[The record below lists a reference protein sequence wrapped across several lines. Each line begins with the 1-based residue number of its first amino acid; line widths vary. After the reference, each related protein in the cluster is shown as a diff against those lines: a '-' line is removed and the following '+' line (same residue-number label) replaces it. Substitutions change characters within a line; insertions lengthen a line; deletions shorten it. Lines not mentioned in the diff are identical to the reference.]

1 MKLRDIAKAAD
12 VSLTTVSLVLNDKAG
27 VSPEKRER
35 IERLLLEN
43 GYQIRAPRGEG
54 ASARNIC
61 FLKYSKHSYLVNGNP
76 GFVTQ
81 IMDAVAR
88 ECRRHDYN
96 LLITTPEDLGGAEPA
111 GLLENPSTL
120 GAILL
125 GTELA
130 TEDIDVFRGLEKP
143 LVVVDNGLPGL
154 PFSAVTM
161 DNRAAIFAAV
171 EHLYRLGHR
180 QIGFLYNSYASGND
194 RERRAA
200 YQEALLALG
209 CRFDPELVYSI
220 FPTMDGARE
229 SVSSLLD
236 RRVRFPRALVAN
248 NDSIAIGAM
257 RAFRDRGIRIPE
269 DISIFG
275 FDGLPF
281 SAVSEPPLS
290 TVNVPCVDVGRCA
303 VQLLHDSI
311 RGRCSTHCKILV
323 GTQLLI
329 RGSTAPPGTRRNCPW
344 LLPEEG

>member
-1 MKLRDIAKAAD
+1 MKLRDIARAAD

-43 GYQIRAPRGEG
+43 GYQIRSPRGEG
-54 ASARNIC
+54 SSARNIC

-81 IMDAVAR
+81 IMDSVTK

-96 LLITTPEDLGGAEPA
+96 LLITTPEDLAGEDLA
-111 GLLENPSTL
+111 GLLESPSTL

-125 GTELA
+125 GTEIA
-130 TEDIDVFRGLEKP
+130 SEDMESFRGLETP

-154 PFSAVTM
+154 PFSSVTM

-171 EHLYRLGHR
+171 EHLHRLGHR

-194 RERRAA
+194 RERRSA
-200 YQEALLALG
+200 YEEALLALG
-209 CRFDPELVYSI
+209 CRFEPELVYSI

-229 SVSSLLD
+229 SVASLLD

-257 RAFRDRGIRIPE
+257 RAFRDRGLRIPE

-290 TVNVPCVDVGRCA
+290 TVSVPCTDVGRCA

-329 RGSTAPPGTRRNCPW
+329 RGSTAPPGTRRGCPW
-344 LLPEEG
+344 LLPEEE